1 MWTVN
6 ADFGQT
12 IFALV
17 NFPQADSK
25 KPKAA
30 RKTLSETLGRLGALE
45 VRLARGKREVRKT
58 QRLRYD
64 VFYKEGGAIPDAR
77 TAFTRRDADRFDKYC
92 DHLIVIDHA
101 AQTKRGKIRPKIVG
115 AYRLMRDDMA
125 KKAGGFY
132 SEGEY
137 DVGPL
142 LARHAGK
149 RALELGRSCVLAPYR
164 GKRTIEL
171 LWRGLLAYVRAHD
184 IDVMFGCASLHGAN
198 PLAHAQALSYLAH
211 YAPVEE
217 AWRVSARDGLHT
229 PMRMLARDAF
239 DARKARDALSPL
251 IKGYLRLGARFG
263 DGAVVDRK
271 FNTTDVFVVMPVAEI
286 DARYLEFF
294 GAAPNR
300 RAA

>member
-6 ADFGQT
+6 ANFGQS

-17 NFPQADSK
+17 NFPQAASK
-25 KPKAA
+25 KPRAGK
-30 RKTLSETLGRLGALE
+30 RTLGETLGRLGSLE
-45 VRLARGKREVRKT
+45 VRLARGKKELRKA
-58 QRLRYD
+58 QRLRYE

-77 TAFTRRDADRFDKYC
+77 TAFTRRDADRFDKFC

-101 AQTKRGKIRPKIVG
+101 AQTRRGRIKPKIVG

-125 KKAGGFY
+125 RKAGGFY

-137 DVGPL
+137 DVAPL

-164 GKRTIEL
+164 SKRTIEL

-184 IDVMFGCASLHGAN
+184 VDVMFGCASLHGAN

-211 YAPVEE
+211 YAPADET
-217 AWRVSARDGLHT
+217 WRVSAREELHT

-251 IKGYLRLGARFG
+251 IKGYLRVGARFG
-263 DGAVVDRK
+263 EGAVVDRK
-271 FNTTDVFVVMPVAEI
+271 FNTTDVFVVMPVADI

-294 GAAPNR
+294 GGASHR

>member
-6 ADFGQT
+6 ANFGQS

-17 NFPQADSK
+17 NSPQTASK
-25 KPKAA
+25 RPKAA
-30 RKTLSETLGRLGALE
+30 RKALGETLGRLGALE
-45 VRLARGKREVRKT
+45 VRLARGKKELRKA
-58 QRLRYD
+58 QRLRYE

-77 TAFTRRDADRFDKYC
+77 TAFTRRDADRFDKFC

-101 AQTKRGKIRPKIVG
+101 AQTQRGRIKPKIVG

-125 KKAGGFY
+125 RKAGGFY

-137 DVGPL
+137 DVAPL

-211 YAPVEE
+211 YAPAEE
-217 AWRVSARDGLHT
+217 NWRVSAREELHT

-251 IKGYLRLGARFG
+251 IKGYLRVGARFG

-271 FNTTDVFVVMPVAEI
+271 FNTTDVFVVMPVADI

-294 GAAPNR
+294 GGAPHR

>member
-17 NFPQADSK
+17 NFPQTASK
-25 KPKAA
+25 RPGPKKA
-30 RKTLSETLGRLGALE
+30 LSDALGRLGSLE
-45 VRLARGKREVRKT
+45 VRLARGKKEVRKA
-58 QRLRYD
+58 QRLRYE
-64 VFYKEGGAIPDAR
+64 VFYQEGGAIPDAR

-101 AQTKRGKIRPKIVG
+101 AQTRRGRTRPKIVG

-125 KKAGGFY
+125 AKAGGFY

-137 DVGPL
+137 DLAPL

-164 GKRTIEL
+164 SKRTIEL

-198 PLAHAQALSYLAH
+198 PLAHAQALSFLAH
-211 YAPVEE
+211 YAPAED
-217 AWRVSARDGLHT
+217 AWRVSARQELHT
-229 PMRMLARDAF
+229 PMQM
-239 DARKARDALSPL
+239 
-251 IKGYLRLGARFG
+251 
-263 DGAVVDRK
+263 
-271 FNTTDVFVVMPVAEI
+271 
-286 DARYLEFF
+286 
-294 GAAPNR
+294 
-300 RAA
+300 